1 MIIRS
6 TRELAEFAKD
16 YRKRKKL
23 SQVEIGDRVGLRQK
37 TISDFESGPER
48 AKLETFFKLLSAL
61 DLELQLVPKG
71 EASQSATGWDRE
83 W

>member
-48 AKLETFFKLLSAL
+48 AKLETFFKLL
-61 DLELQLVPKG
+61 
-71 EASQSATGWDRE
+71 
-83 W
+83 